1 MRRMVRGI
9 VGLMLCSGCV
19 TMSTPVRGLPGG
31 MPDRVAHHQ
40 LEVGGVIG
48 TIFGVDENGGHVLAP
63 TIGGPQI
70 AYGVLDNLV
79 LEAGAN
85 LELVNLHWA
94 THWVGARLVHRQPL
108 GAWVFSADLEL
119 GAGAGGTDLRRAPA
133 FVAGG
138 YLGGGAGFRWK
149 WLGFFAR
156 GRVDLSK
163 AVGAALV
170 LWPSLIGGVE
180 ARVGD
185 CFVTSLGAGAIASY
199 LPGSAPNFVG
209 VAQLSVSLLFDLAPS
224 QPAVAK

>member
-9 VGLMLCSGCV
+9 VGLMLCSRCV

-70 AYGVLDNLV
+70 AYGLLDNLV

-108 GAWVFSADLEL
+108 GAWVFSADPPAYRAHNDESS
-119 GAGAGGTDLRRAPA
+119 GASARSLFALPDQTSGAVRFCVTCAGRRHPPRGSGEPSIGAPA
-133 FVAGG
+133 RSDCG
-138 YLGGGAGFRWK
+138 R
-149 WLGFFAR
+149 AR
-156 GRVDLSK
+156 R
-163 AVGAALV
+163 
-170 LWPSLIGGVE
+170 
-180 ARVGD
+180 
-185 CFVTSLGAGAIASY
+185 
-199 LPGSAPNFVG
+199 
-209 VAQLSVSLLFDLAPS
+209 
-224 QPAVAK
+224 